1 VSWSCELVLPT
12 GDSSYG
18 KPLATSNGLS
28 SINEFQHPTSNIQ
41 HPTISPFFITTA
53 MAAYHENVVVFFGN
67 LLLTFMLVGIS
78 LLALLYI
85 HAMQDMILHV
95 TAC

>member
-1 VSWSCELVLPT
+1 
-12 GDSSYG
+12 
-18 KPLATSNGLS
+18 
-28 SINEFQHPTSNIQ
+28 
-41 HPTISPFFITTA
+41 

-67 LLLTFMLVGIS
+67 LLLTFMLGIL